1 MKNLFSGYSA
11 DFGKLKQFGF
21 IKDGDFYCYTK
32 DFYDG
37 DFKAAIVIDENGG
50 MSGKVYD
57 NETKDE
63 YLLLNIESKTGGFA
77 QEVKTAYEELLVDM
91 RNKCF
96 IKNDFVLPQSN
107 RISSLITEIY
117 GDKPEFLWPKYSDC
131 GIFRNPI
138 SEKWYAAIL
147 DTDYK
152 KLNPK
157 LSGFIEV
164 INLKIDSK
172 KIPALTKTK
181 GIYPAYHMNKK
192 YWISITLDEK
202 VSDRLIMEYVA
213 ESYEF
218 SQKQY

>member
-1 MKNLFSGYSA
+1 MKNLFKGYSV
-11 DFGKLKQFGF
+11 DINKLKNYGF
-21 IKDGDFYCYTK
+21 SQDKNLYYLEK
-32 DFYDG
+32 DFYENA
-37 DFKAAIVIDENGG
+37 FKAIIVIDSDGG
-50 MSGKVYD
+50 MTSKVYD

-63 YLLLNIESKTGGFA
+63 YLLLNVESKAGGFA
-77 QEVKTAYEELLVDM
+77 QEIKSAYEEILLEIRD
-91 RNKCF
+91 KCF
-96 IKNDFVLPQSN
+96 IKNDFILPQTN

-131 GIFRNPI
+131 GIFRNPA
-138 SEKWYAAIL
+138 SKKWYAGIL

-152 KLNPK
+152 NLNPK

-164 INLKIDSK
+164 INLKIDHK
-172 KIPALTKTK
+172 KIPELCKSK

-202 VSDRLIMEYVA
+202 VSDRLIMEYVS

-218 SQKQY
+218 SQK